1 MKHVLI
7 LILALALLIPCG
19 AGLAEWEWEG
29 VEEGGQ
35 FRLNGQTTGTLL
47 EDASALNPRT
57 GPGLIY
63 DAVDP
68 RILVAD
74 RGEEIRILSQVYS
87 GGILWVLAEI
97 PSFYSSDVR
106 CYLIARN
113 DSQKIR
119 FNEAAVPLETGPDE
133 LLSEWQCS
141 CYEYQAYRFGPGDSY
156 AFTGGAL
163 SPDDNAWVIRWTATG
178 PWWNPPTG
186 MTARR
191 PESLPA
197 VGGSGSV
204 RLSID
209 FLTTADRDCLPAV
222 LFSCGGQTHRQQNE
236 NLS

>member
-163 SPDDNAWVIRWTATG
+163 SPDDNAWVILMDGDWALVESSNRYDGATAG
-178 PWWNPPTG
+178 IF
-186 MTARR
+186 ARR
-191 PESLPA
+191 
-197 VGGSGSV
+197 GWV
-204 RLSID
+204 R
-209 FLTTADRDCLPAV
+209 
-222 LFSCGGQTHRQQNE
+222 FST
-236 NLS
+236 LIY